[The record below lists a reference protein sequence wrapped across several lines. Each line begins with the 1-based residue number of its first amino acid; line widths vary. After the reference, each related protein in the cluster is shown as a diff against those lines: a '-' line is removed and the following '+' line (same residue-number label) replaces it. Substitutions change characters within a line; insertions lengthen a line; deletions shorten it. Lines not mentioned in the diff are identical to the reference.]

1 MNITDITMQGE
12 QLKKMDKIRDMV
24 NDIYKALEDKK
35 ADDVKLIDISEISD
49 IADYFVIATAN
60 NTSQMDAMQDAV
72 DEYMTKAGISAKS
85 IEGHVRDRSNW
96 ILMDYRDI
104 IVHIFDKEAREFY
117 NLDRIWKDGKEI
129 SPDKETI
136 AHSE

>member
-1 MNITDITMQGE
+1 
-12 QLKKMDKIRDMV
+12 MDKIRDTV

>member
-1 MNITDITMQGE
+1 MNITDTTMQGE

>member
-12 QLKKMDKIRDMV
+12 QLKKMDKIRDTV
-24 NDIYKALEDKK
+24 NDIVKALEDKK

-129 SPDKETI
+129 VPDKETI

>member
-1 MNITDITMQGE
+1 
-12 QLKKMDKIRDMV
+12 MDKIRDMV

-129 SPDKETI
+129 SPVKETI

>member
-1 MNITDITMQGE
+1 MNITDTTMQGE
-12 QLKKMDKIRDMV
+12 QLKKMDKTRDMV

-129 SPDKETI
+129 SPLNKP
-136 AHSE
+136 

>member
-1 MNITDITMQGE
+1 
-12 QLKKMDKIRDMV
+12 MDKIRDTV
-24 NDIYKALEDKK
+24 NDIVKALEDKK

>member
-1 MNITDITMQGE
+1 MNITDTTMQGE

-129 SPDKETI
+129 SPVKETI

>member
-1 MNITDITMQGE
+1 
-12 QLKKMDKIRDMV
+12 MDKIRDMV
-24 NDIYKALEDKK
+24 NDIYIALEDKK

>member
-1 MNITDITMQGE
+1 MNITDTTMQGE
-12 QLKKMDKIRDMV
+12 QLRTMDKIRDTV
-24 NDIYKALEDKK
+24 NDIVKALEDKK

>member
-1 MNITDITMQGE
+1 
-12 QLKKMDKIRDMV
+12 MDKIRDMV

-35 ADDVKLIDISEISD
+35 ADDVKLIDISGISD

>member
-1 MNITDITMQGE
+1 
-12 QLKKMDKIRDMV
+12 MDKIRDMV

-72 DEYMTKAGISAKS
+72 DEYMTKAGISTKS
-85 IEGHVRDRSNW
+85 IEGHVRNRSNW

>member
-1 MNITDITMQGE
+1 
-12 QLKKMDKIRDMV
+12 MDKIRDMV

>member
-1 MNITDITMQGE
+1 MNITDTTMQGE
-12 QLKKMDKIRDMV
+12 QLKKMNKIRDMV

-129 SPDKETI
+129 SPVKETI

>member
-1 MNITDITMQGE
+1 MNITDTTMQGE

-129 SPDKETI
+129 SPAE
-136 AHSE
+136 

>member
-1 MNITDITMQGE
+1 MNITDTTMQGE

-35 ADDVKLIDISEISD
+35 ADDVKLIDISGISD

>member
-1 MNITDITMQGE
+1 
-12 QLKKMDKIRDMV
+12 MDKIRDTV
-24 NDIYKALEDKK
+24 NDIVKALEDKK

-104 IVHIFDKEAREFY
+104 IVHIWIGSGRTAKKYR
-117 NLDRIWKDGKEI
+117 LIKK
-129 SPDKETI
+129 S
-136 AHSE
+136 

>member
-1 MNITDITMQGE
+1 MNITDTTMQGE

-129 SPDKETI
+129 SPTE
-136 AHSE
+136 

>member
-1 MNITDITMQGE
+1 
-12 QLKKMDKIRDMV
+12 MDKIRDTV
-24 NDIYKALEDKK
+24 NDIVKALEDKK

-129 SPDKETI
+129 SPVKETI

>member
-1 MNITDITMQGE
+1 
-12 QLKKMDKIRDMV
+12 MDKIRDMV

-129 SPDKETI
+129 SPTE
-136 AHSE
+136 

>member
-129 SPDKETI
+129 SPVKETI

>member
-1 MNITDITMQGE
+1 
-12 QLKKMDKIRDMV
+12 MDKIRDMV

-129 SPDKETI
+129 EPDKETI

>member
-1 MNITDITMQGE
+1 
-12 QLKKMDKIRDMV
+12 MDKIRDMV

-85 IEGHVRDRSNW
+85 IEGHVRNRSNW

>member
-1 MNITDITMQGE
+1 MQGE